1 MNRLLRQS
9 TSSEL
14 YATFFL
20 AEFDETTSALTYVN
34 AGHNAPMLVRSNLAL
49 HEEGDELVGVPIVTS
64 SLSNRL
70 IGKTTAVAVSAP
82 EEPVTRVLA
91 TGGPVIGTFLDLPY
105 EQETIQLKSGDVLVV
120 YTDGVIEA
128 LNPNGV
134 EFGEERLRS
143 AVLESLH
150 LPASETAKKVIAK
163 VLEWQG
169 QAPQHD
175 DITLVVAK
183 IK

>member
-1 MNRLLRQS
+1 LLRQS

-20 AEFDETTSALTYVN
+20 AEFDEATSALTYVN
-34 AGHNAPMLVRSNLAL
+34 AGHNPPMLVRSNLVL
-49 HEEGDELVGVPIVTS
+49 HEEGEEELVGVPMVTP

-70 IGKTTAVAVSAP
+70 IGKSTAIALAAP
-82 EEPVTRVLA
+82 GKPVTRVLA
-91 TGGPVIGTFLDLPY
+91 TGGPIIGTFLDLPY
-105 EQETIQLKSGDVLVV
+105 EQETIHLESGDVLVV

-128 LNPNGV
+128 LNPNGL
-134 EFGEERLRS
+134 EFGEEKLRS

-169 QAPQHD
+169 QASQHD
-175 DITLVVAK
+175 DITLVVVK